1 MTMERKVEIGIVLLV
16 IAVLAGLAWKQHEAN
31 DAAKIE
37 AAASDAQVRTLQE
50 QIDQRKAADAAQQ
63 KAAAAAQAAVKTT
76 GDAVRVIREV
86 VQVPIVQNAPPVT
99 QPQAVTAKP
108 ADIADAVKQQMP
120 ESPSYIVE
128 TQEQSIATAKT
139 LLQCRADQ
147 QSLSSCQQDKLDMQA
162 QLEAKQKEADAWKK
176 AAKGGS
182 AAQRFF
188 KVAKCVGLSAGGAAA
203 GQVIGGQPRW
213 AAVGAAAGATA
224 CNFVF

>member
-1 MTMERKVEIGIVLLV
+1 
-16 IAVLAGLAWKQHEAN
+16 
-31 DAAKIE
+31 
-37 AAASDAQVRTLQE
+37 
-50 QIDQRKAADAAQQ
+50 
-63 KAAAAAQAAVKTT
+63 
-76 GDAVRVIREV
+76 
-86 VQVPIVQNAPPVT
+86 
-99 QPQAVTAKP
+99 
-108 ADIADAVKQQMP
+108 
-120 ESPSYIVE
+120 
-128 TQEQSIATAKT
+128 
-139 LLQCRADQ
+139 
-147 QSLSSCQQDKLDMQA
+147 MQA